1 MSILTQ
7 HCLFCFSNQISH
19 CSLPP
24 FLHFTVALEYSL
36 RTLEFWADNLNP
48 DFLYTILSPQ
58 KDVLVELMQG
68 LTSHLRP
75 APYPYGLLTLRL
87 LGKLGGKNRL
97 WLGEP
102 IPVLPDSLKD
112 GTNIPKLSV
121 EGIWDGTL
129 EDSDDMEVDGEDSG
143 ESFSI
148 PLPIVKATAILRAV
162 ACAPDATI
170 GANAPKLQQAGFES
184 SFRDS
189 DGFLSPSFYNS
200 SEDIGGVHLP
210 SYCVD
215 VLEATKHEQASSA
228 LAVLRSAL
236 SVTVD
241 LPATSS
247 SVEENGI
254 EIKFARIG
262 GVSADDDDDN
272 SEDEK
277 SDPTEKEPSAKTSL
291 ITSPT
296 VQSGTFAHIVRG
308 LFYATQVPDLRDE
321 AKVLLVGLAIHML
334 LISESHREHI
344 VPVDGDGK
352 RAELFYGRPKE
363 DEEEEKSEEGGAN
376 AGSQRRV
383 QVANGKIH
391 SLPPFGNFRFEGDL
405 KDKVSCFLIN
415 DVIAAMLCEGG
426 GVKDMAIELIGEL
439 VEIARRASEK
449 ASTAKDEQDEPPA
462 EPCGSLFLE
471 SLLSSLL
478 GNLFA
483 SSWPCRAGI
492 YQGIVKLIQ
501 LLSSGSDDNDESSAS
516 AAEVDFVTLY
526 EFELVHS
533 ALFCLRDCPRE
544 SPLAA
549 KEALEFYF
557 EVWSILYGPILS
569 SDTGASDSDTI
580 RDCIFVENEPEDMND
595 LGAFVPT
602 ESGGSVSHDGG
613 DASEKGNTKNA
624 GDVGEE
630 KDEDKDDPRETA
642 SSAILPHPSSAILE
656 LLLME
661 ICSTKQLLR

>member
-1 MSILTQ
+1 MSILTH
-7 HCLFCFSNQISH
+7 HCLFCFSNNISH
-19 CSLPP
+19 C
-24 FLHFTVALEYSL
+24 FLTQFLRFTFALVYSL

-102 IPVLPDSLKD
+102 IAVLPDSLKD

-129 EDSDDMEVDGEDSG
+129 EDSDDMEVEGEDSG
-143 ESFSI
+143 ESFAI

-170 GANAPKLQQAGFES
+170 DVDASKLQKAGSES

-210 SYCVD
+210 SYCAD

-262 GVSADDDDDN
+262 GVSADDDDEN

-277 SDPTEKEPSAKTSL
+277 SDPTQEEPSAKTSL

-352 RAELFYGRPKE
+352 RAELFYGHPEE
-363 DEEEEKSEEGGAN
+363 DEEKSEEGGTN
-376 AGSQRRV
+376 AGGGQRRV

-439 VEIARRASEK
+439 VEISRRASEK
-449 ASTAKDEQDEPPA
+449 ASAAKDEQDELPA

-478 GNLFA
+478 GNLLA

-492 YQGIVKLIQ
+492 YHGIVKLIQ
-501 LLSSGSDDNDESSAS
+501 VLSSGSDDNDESSAS
-516 AAEVDFVTLY
+516 AAEVDFVALY
-526 EFELVHS
+526 EFELVHA

-557 EVWSILYGPILS
+557 EVWSILYGPILTNK
-569 SDTGASDSDTI
+569 TGASDNDTI

-602 ESGGSVSHDGG
+602 ESSGSASHDGG
-613 DASEKGNTKNA
+613 DANEKGYTKNT
-624 GDVGEE
+624 GDAGEE
-630 KDEDKDDPRETA
+630 VKDEDKDEPREIA

-661 ICSTKQLLR
+661 MCSTKQLLR

>member
-1 MSILTQ
+1 MPVLLQ
-7 HCLFCFSNQISH
+7 QQQNISH
-19 CSLPP
+19 CIFL
-24 FLHFTVALEYSL
+24 FLHFTFALVYSL

-48 DFLYTILSPQ
+48 DFLYPILAAQ

-112 GTNIPKLSV
+112 GTNMPKLSV
-121 EGIWDGTL
+121 EGIWDGSV
-129 EDSDDMEVDGEDSG
+129 EDSDDMEVLVDGEDSG
-143 ESFSI
+143 ERFTI

-162 ACAPDATI
+162 AVAPNATI
-170 GANAPKLQQAGFES
+170 DVGASKPKEVGSDS

-210 SYCVD
+210 TYCVD
-215 VLEATKHEQASSA
+215 VLEATKREQASSA

-236 SVTVD
+236 SVTID

-262 GVSADDDDDN
+262 DVSAGDDDDN
-272 SEDEK
+272 SVGEK
-277 SDPTEKEPSAKTSL
+277 SDPTQEEPSAKTSL
-291 ITSPT
+291 ITNPT

-308 LFYATQVPDLRDE
+308 LFYATQVPDLRGE
-321 AKVLLVGLAIHML
+321 AKVLLVGLTIHML

-352 RAELFYGRPKE
+352 RAELFHGHPE
-363 DEEEEKSEEGGAN
+363 DEEEKSDEGGAN
-376 AGSQRRV
+376 AGGGQRRV

-439 VEIARRASEK
+439 VEISRRASEK
-449 ASTAKDEQDEPPA
+449 ASANKDEQDEPPA

-492 YQGIVKLIQ
+492 YCGIVKLIQ
-501 LLSSGSDDNDESSAS
+501 VLSSGSDDNDNSSFS
-516 AAEVDFVTLY
+516 AAEVDFVALY
-526 EFELVHS
+526 EFELVHA
-533 ALFCLRDCPRE
+533 ALFCLRNCPRE

-549 KEALEFYF
+549 KDALEFYF
-557 EVWSILYGPILS
+557 EVWSVLYGPILS
-569 SDTGASDSDTI
+569 NQAGASDNDTI

-595 LGAFVPT
+595 LGAFVPV
-602 ESGGSVSHDGG
+602 ESCGNASHDGG
-613 DASEKGNTKNA
+613 DASEKGDTKKT

-630 KDEDKDDPRETA
+630 KDEDKDEPGETA

-661 ICSTKQLLR
+661 MCSTKQLLR